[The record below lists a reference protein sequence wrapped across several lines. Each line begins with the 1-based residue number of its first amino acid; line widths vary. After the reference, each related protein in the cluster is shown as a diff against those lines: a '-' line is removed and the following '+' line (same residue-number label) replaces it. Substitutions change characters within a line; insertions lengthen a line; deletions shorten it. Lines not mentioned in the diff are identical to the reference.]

1 MKSIINM
8 VVVLSLLGAISGFAL
23 SYLKQSTATPI
34 ENQLLTYVQ
43 GPAILDVFKNIDNSP
58 IQDRKKFTLE
68 NGQEVNVFPAF
79 KDGHLVGIAIE
90 SFGQGYGGDIGVMA
104 GFDLEKDTLVAIGI
118 TTMKETPGIGT
129 VVASKPFTKLFIGKT
144 TPINLSKD
152 GGVIDGISGA
162 TVSSRGT
169 VLAVSNAGDIYRA
182 LKTQIINTWKS
193 GEKDEFLQG
202 IHKRSVE

>member
-23 SYLKQSTATPI
+23 SYLKQSTALPI

-43 GPAILDVFKNIDNSP
+43 GPAILKVLTKVENTP

-79 KDGHLVGIAIE
+79 RDGKLVGVALE

-104 GFDLEKDTLVAIGI
+104 GFDLENDTLVSIGI

-129 VVASKPFTKLFIGKT
+129 VIANEPFTKLFIGQI
-144 TPINLSKD
+144 TPVSLSKD
-152 GGVIDGISGA
+152 GGKIDGISGA

-169 VLAVSNAGDIYRA
+169 VLAVSNAGELYKA
-182 LKTQIINTWKS
+182 LKPEIIKTWKS
-193 GEKDEFLQG
+193 GE
-202 IHKRSVE
+202 